1 VIPAL
6 RKLIARSSVFE
17 GYVAQYELLEGQ
29 KMIPSE
35 FEHQLAQLPGADAI
49 EGYLV
54 LEPQPV

>member
-1 VIPAL
+1 
-6 RKLIARSSVFE
+6 LIARSSVFE